1 MTIRKRA
8 GAVLFTAT
16 AMAAVIGLAAGPAIA
31 ATTPRL
37 TVKVSAGGTYT
48 AKASK
53 TVLSDNGVNV
63 TCASK
68 GKTLASE
75 ASGKISTGTY
85 KGKVPVKAG
94 TAAKLSFNRCSGP
107 LGAVKTTVKGTPYAV
122 SADSKTN
129 SKGET
134 DAIISGIKVA
144 VKMTG
149 CTFNVTGSTAGYYTN
164 SKHTLTMMTPTKKK
178 PLPVKP
184 MVNAQLTVS
193 GVTGCLGIVKNGQ
206 HPSYVSTYTLSRKIS
221 IKSS

>member
-8 GAVLFTAT
+8 GAVLGTAT
-16 AMAAVIGLAAGPAIA
+16 VAAAVIGLAAASAMA
-31 ATTPRL
+31 ASTPRL
-37 TVKVSAGGTYT
+37 TVKVGSGGTYT

-63 TCASK
+63 VCTSK
-68 GKTLASE
+68 GKTIGSE
-75 ASGKISTGTY
+75 ASGKISSGTY

-94 TAAKLSFNRCSGP
+94 TAAKLSFKNCTGP
-107 LGAVKTTVKGTPYAV
+107 LGAVSTTVKGTPYAV

-129 SKGET
+129 KKGQT

-144 VKMTG
+144 VKTTG
-149 CTFNVTGSTAGYYTN
+149 CAFTVTGSTAGYYTN

-184 MVNAQLTVS
+184 MVKSQLTVS
-193 GVTGCLGIVKNGQ
+193 GVSGCLGIVKNGQ

>member
-8 GAVLFTAT
+8 GAVLCTAT
-16 AMAAVIGLAAGPAIA
+16 AMAAVIGLAAAPAMA

-37 TVKVSAGGTYT
+37 TVKVGSGGTYT
-48 AKASK
+48 AKASR

-63 TCASK
+63 VCTNH
-68 GKTLASE
+68 GKTIASE
-75 ASGKISTGTY
+75 ASGKISSGTY

-94 TAAKLSFNRCSGP
+94 TAAKLSFGHCSGP
-107 LGAVKTTVKGTPYAV
+107 LGVVTTKIKGTPYAV

-129 SKGET
+129 KKGET

-144 VKMTG
+144 VSMTG

-184 MVNAQLTVS
+184 MVNARLTVS
-193 GVTGCLGIVKNGQ
+193 GVKGCLGIVSNGN
-206 HPSYVSTYTLSRKIS
+206 HPSYVSTYGLSRKIS